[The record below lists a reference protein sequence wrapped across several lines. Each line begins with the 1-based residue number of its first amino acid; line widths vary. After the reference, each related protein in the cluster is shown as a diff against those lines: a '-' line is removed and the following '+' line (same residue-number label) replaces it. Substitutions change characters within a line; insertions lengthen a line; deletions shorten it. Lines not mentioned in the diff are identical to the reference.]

1 MLDNPKTNHADQ
13 RRAAPHHGDRYE
25 KWCAISE
32 WPMAACSVLFLAAY
46 AYVVIANLRE
56 SEISWPFAVMFVV
69 WAVYVVDYVV
79 SLALVKHRA
88 SWFFRHL
95 HLLLIAVFP
104 FLRPLYLLRLI
115 PFLKFFHRKVGVRLR
130 SQATVYIFAGFVFL
144 IFVGALAILD
154 AEQNRPGANIT
165 DFSEALWWSIVT
177 ITTVGYGDFYPVTGL
192 GRFIAALLMIA
203 GIALIGSVTATL
215 ASWIVDSISEG
226 EENQSQHPTAHTCDC
241 KSGAQTNSETS
252 P

>member
-1 MLDNPKTNHADQ
+1 MPDKSRLHRADHRHANPRHTS
-13 RRAAPHHGDRYE
+13 RYE
-25 KWCAISE
+25 KWCAIVE
-32 WPMAACSVLFLAAY
+32 LPMAACSALFLAAY
-46 AYVVIANLRE
+46 AYVVIADLRE
-56 SEISWPFAVMFVV
+56 SDISWPFVVMFVV
-69 WAVYVVDYVV
+69 WVVYVVDYVV
-79 SLALVKHRA
+79 SLALVTNRV

-95 HLLLIAVFP
+95 HLLLIVVFP

-154 AEQNRPGANIT
+154 AEQNQPGANIT

-241 KSGAQTNSETS
+241 KSGAQTNPETS